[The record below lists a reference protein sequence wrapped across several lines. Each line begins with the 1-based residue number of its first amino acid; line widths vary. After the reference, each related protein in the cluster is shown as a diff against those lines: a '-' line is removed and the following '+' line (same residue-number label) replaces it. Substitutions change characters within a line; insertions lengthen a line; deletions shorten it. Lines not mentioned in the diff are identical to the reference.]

1 MRYANEQRNQ
11 WFEVMRLCC
20 FQAFCSILDEK
31 IHHCQGSEL
40 GICFL
45 SKVLVRIILESSV
58 CVQTA
63 AKNFGDFLHK
73 STQRIH
79 RISTTIFL
87 GFFFFFSIK
96 IDGWFNPMFY
106 QNQLENHHCRP
117 HQSVC
122 RPMRGYRCGSTIEKS

>member
-63 AKNFGDFLHK
+63 AKNFSDLLHK
-73 STQRIH
+73 INAENPQDLNNYIFGRF
-79 RISTTIFL
+79 ISML
-87 GFFFFFSIK
+87 HK
-96 IDGWFNPMFY
+96 N
-106 QNQLENHHCRP
+106 
-117 HQSVC
+117 
-122 RPMRGYRCGSTIEKS
+122 